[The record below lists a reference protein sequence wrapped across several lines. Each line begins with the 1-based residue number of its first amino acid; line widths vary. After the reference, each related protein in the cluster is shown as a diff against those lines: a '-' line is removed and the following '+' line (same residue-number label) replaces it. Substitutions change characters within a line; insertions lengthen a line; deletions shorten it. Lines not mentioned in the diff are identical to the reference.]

1 MAKVAESIVDFLE
14 QERIAVAGVSRHKHQ
29 PANVIYR
36 KLRDSGFEVI
46 PINPNADEV
55 EGDRCYPSLSAIGKA
70 PDGVMVVTTPEAAE
84 AVVRDCAAAGVSRV
98 WMHRSFGS
106 GSVSETAVRFC
117 KDNGISVIEGACPM
131 MYCAPVDVG
140 HRCMR
145 WLLGVTNKLPT

>member
-1 MAKVAESIVDFLE
+1 MAKVAESIADFLE
-14 QERIAVAGVSRHKHQ
+14 QKRIAVAGVSRHKHQ

-36 KLRDSGFEVI
+36 RLRDSGFEVI

-55 EGDRCYPSLSAIGKA
+55 EGDRCFPSLSAIGEA
-70 PDGVMVVTTPEAAE
+70 PDGVMVVTTPGVAE
-84 AVVRDCAAAGVSRV
+84 IVVRDCAAAGVSRV

-106 GSVSETAVRFC
+106 GSVSEAAVRFC

-131 MYCAPVDVG
+131 MYCAPVDVA

-145 WLLGVTNKLPT
+145 WFLGVTKKLPT